1 MINKENDQG
10 LKSIQKLDS
19 HTIDQISAGEVVERP
34 AHLVKELIE
43 NALDAQAQNI
53 EIQFSDGGLFTS
65 VKDDGEGIH
74 PQQLSLALSR
84 HTTSKIK
91 ESKDLFSIQTY
102 GFRGEALA
110 SIASVSCLSLISRFK
125 GSDKVFRIKSQ
136 FGKTLKMETVS
147 GVQGT
152 TVVVDRLFQN
162 VPVRLKFLK
171 SESFETLAV
180 KQVILSQALSH
191 PHVSFRVIHKNRL
204 LFYWP
209 ACAGYLERA
218 EMVLNM
224 KPLYHI
230 KNIENQWV
238 QELILSPPHKTE
250 KTSKKMKFFVN
261 GRCIEDKVLYGAV
274 MSAHRNLL
282 MHGEYPVCHLHFSL
296 PAGDVDV
303 NVHPTKNQVRF
314 RSQSAVFR
322 MTQKTTRSLLEKGP
336 WLDRLAQAP
345 CSEKK
350 MEKQKE
356 LSSSEIHTQPQF
368 SFQKDFQPK
377 KKDFDFTK
385 TNRSVVQ
392 KKSNKDIVQTL
403 ETQKSLEGGQNLEI
417 LNTIKH
423 FSSLRVLAQAHKTY
437 MVTQSQESIV
447 FIDQHAA
454 HERILFEKIMDIF
467 RKGKIEKQKHLIAL
481 SIPLDPAEVSAIL
494 LMRKSFQSLGIEM
507 ESQKPDEIQILTSP
521 LMIKE
526 KAIEKAIQQL
536 AHNHIQQ
543 SEEFT
548 IEKIVSDFSATA
560 ACHSAIRAGQV
571 LSLKEMEN
579 LLNQMD
585 EYSFSSFC
593 PHGRPVF
600 VEYPLSKLEKD
611 FCRTV

>member
-1 MINKENDQG
+1 MINKE
-10 LKSIQKLDS
+10 LKNIQKLDS
-19 HTIDQISAGEVVERP
+19 HVIDQISAGEVVERP

-43 NALDAQAQNI
+43 NALDAKAQNI

-65 VKDDGEGIH
+65 IKDDGEGIH
-74 PQQLSLALSR
+74 PNQLSLALSR

-91 ESKDLFSIQTY
+91 ESRDLFSIQTY

-125 GSDKVFRIKSQ
+125 DSSQAFRIKSQ
-136 FGKTLKMETVS
+136 FGKTLNVETVS

-152 TVVVDRLFQN
+152 TVIVDRLFQN

-171 SESFETLAV
+171 SESVETLAV

-191 PHVSFRVIHKNRL
+191 PHISFRVIHKNRL
-204 LFYWP
+204 LFFWP
-209 ACAGYLERA
+209 ACSGYLERA

-230 KNIENQWV
+230 KSTENQWV

-274 MSAHRNLL
+274 VSAHRNLL
-282 MHGEYPVCHLHFSL
+282 MHGEYPVCVLHFSL
-296 PAGDVDV
+296 PSEDVDV

-322 MTQKTTRSLLEKGP
+322 MTQKTARDLLEKGP

-345 CSEKK
+345 CSKEKAV
-350 MEKQKE
+350 EKQKE
-356 LSSSEIHTQPQF
+356 QSSLETYTQPQF
-368 SFQKDFQPK
+368 SFQKDFQSK
-377 KKDFDFTK
+377 KKDVDFK
-385 TNRSVVQ
+385 PANTNDFQ
-392 KKSNKDIVQTL
+392 KISKNTLVQTSKSQ
-403 ETQKSLEGGQNLEI
+403 ESLEKSQDLEI
-417 LNTIKH
+417 LNTMKN

-437 MVTQSQESIV
+437 LVTQSQESIV

-454 HERILFEKIMDIF
+454 HERILFEKIMDTF
-467 RKGKIEKQKHLIAL
+467 RKGKIEKQKHLMAL
-481 SIPLDPAEVSAIL
+481 SIEMDPAEVSAIL
-494 LMRKSFQSLGIEM
+494 LMKKSFQSLGIEM
-507 ESQKPDEIQILTSP
+507 ESQKPNEIQVLTSP

-536 AHNHIQQ
+536 AHNHVQQ
-543 SEEFT
+543 AEEFT
-548 IEKIVSDFSATA
+548 VEKIVSDFSATA
-560 ACHSAIRAGQV
+560 ACHSAIRAGQI
-571 LSLKEMEN
+571 LSIKEMAN

-600 VEYPLSKLEKD
+600 VEYPISKLEKD